1 MALRKVTGAQI
12 VDSSITSANIIDG
25 AITANDIVNDIA
37 FNGTAIRVPAGTTAQ
52 RPASPAT
59 GQLRY
64 NTTVAVLEQYT
75 TDGWVGVE
83 PAPTISNIQYPGSQT
98 AIWQGDT
105 LTVNGTGFRA
115 GAVVKFLNP
124 STGITTQADST
135 TRISSTQVTAV
146 FPTSVSTE
154 GTYTVVVT
162 NPSGL
167 GATLDN
173 ALIVDGNPIWTTGA
187 GSIGSFLA
195 NETMSTTVAATED
208 GASIVSFALVSG
220 SLPTGVSLNTTTGV
234 ISGIPSDVSG
244 DTVYSFSL
252 KATDVENQS
261 TTRAFT
267 LTVLENYQ
275 VAGSSI
281 FG

>member
-1 MALRKVTGAQI
+1 MARKLKSSALRPDQQFTG
-12 VDSSITSANIIDG
+12 S
-25 AITANDIVNDIA
+25 AITI
-37 FNGTAIRVPAGTTAQ
+37 PAGTTAQ
-52 RPASPAT
+52 RPASPAP
-59 GQLRY
+59 GQIRY

-75 TDGWVGVE
+75 VDGWVGIE
-83 PAPTISNIQYPGSQT
+83 PAPTLSNIQYPNSQT

-115 GAVVKFLNP
+115 GAIVKFLNP
-124 STGITTQADST
+124 STGIVTQADAT
-135 TRISSTQVTAV
+135 TRISSTQLTAT
-146 FPTSVSTE
+146 FPTSISTE

-173 ALIVDGNPIWTTGA
+173 ILTVDGLPIW
-187 GSIGSFLA
+187 SQS
-195 NETMSTTVAATED
+195 
-208 GASIVSFALVSG
+208 SG
-220 SLPTGVSLNTTTGV
+220 SLGSFWANESMSLTIIAPEDGLTSSFTIFSGALPSGLSLSSSGV
-234 ISGIPSDVSG
+234 ISGIPADVSA
-244 DTVYSFSL
+244 DTVYSFTV
-252 KATDVENQS
+252 KATDVENQT

-275 VAGSSI
+275 QSGSVI